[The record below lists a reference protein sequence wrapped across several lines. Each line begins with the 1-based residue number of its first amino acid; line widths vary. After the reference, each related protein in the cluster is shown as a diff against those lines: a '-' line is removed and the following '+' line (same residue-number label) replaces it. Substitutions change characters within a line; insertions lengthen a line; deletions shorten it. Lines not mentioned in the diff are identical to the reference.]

1 MVRIIFIEGN
11 IGAGKSTVLELLKDK
26 LASSSSPSSQWVIL
40 KEPVEEWCHVRDT
53 ETGRNIL
60 ELYYDDPSK
69 YATTFQNVII
79 QSKQTI
85 YLQILKAVSSGA
97 NTTFVLERSFYS
109 DYWVFVRMLVASGV
123 MTSLDDSYFRKWFDT
138 INSLFAAI
146 PIHIVYIHTPVD
158 VCAFRIRRR
167 SRPGEEKIE
176 KSYLESIEHHYNEM
190 MPQVFREHRTFQII
204 GTDLVTNDEIVES
217 IMNI

>member
-11 IGAGKSTVLELLKDK
+11 IGAGKSTVLELLNER
-26 LASSSSPSSQWVIL
+26 LEAQGLSSWVIL
-40 KEPVEEWCHVRDT
+40 KEPVEEWCRVRDANADK
-53 ETGRNIL
+53 NIL
-60 ELYYDDPSK
+60 ELYYDDPAK

-79 QSKQTI
+79 QSKQSI
-85 YLQILKAVSSGA
+85 YLQILKAAVSGA

-138 INSLFAAI
+138 INDLLAAI
-146 PIHIVYIHTPVD
+146 PIHIVYMHTPVD
-158 VCAFRIRRR
+158 TCASRIRRR

-176 KSYLESIEHHYNEM
+176 KSYLTSIEHHYNEM
-190 MPQVFREHRTFQII
+190 MPQVCREHRKFQII
-204 GTDLVTNDEIVES
+204 STDLVTNEEIVQS
-217 IMNI
+217 IMNII